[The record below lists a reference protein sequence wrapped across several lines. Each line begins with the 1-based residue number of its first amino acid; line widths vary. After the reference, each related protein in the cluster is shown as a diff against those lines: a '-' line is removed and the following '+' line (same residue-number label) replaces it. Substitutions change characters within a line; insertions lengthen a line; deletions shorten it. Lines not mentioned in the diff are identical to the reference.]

1 MPKLAFRPD
10 ADGLL
15 FTNSFTWDAT
25 ERAVIAALSVQVTP
39 AVVGLVAPDPILASI
54 AAAAVATYV
63 VLPSSQ
69 LPEDNMYGLCGGLA
83 YSALDH
89 WHAHMTLPR
98 GATEKDEPARG
109 TAGAPVRVMLW
120 NRLIDSLISGRV
132 LNRTLEW
139 MLRLH
144 IIPSFLGGGAKWLN
158 DRTAEEWETLK
169 SHINQGE
176 PWPIGLVGDTPFAW
190 SQHQILVYGYEDSG
204 TTKVIYVYDPN
215 VPHDY
220 GDTDDTHYEFSFSS
234 SGLNVAVQPQESSG
248 IGMLKG
254 FFCSNYSPVIP
265 PSGLALAFG
274 EFVRANDQTQV
285 WLMTDGERF
294 PVASPQE
301 LFQLG
306 GSFAGVRQRGA
317 FPSGAV
323 SWPRDGAILKELL
336 APEVYI
342 IQGGARFHIPDP
354 TAMESFGG
362 FGVVHPVPDGTLGQ
376 FQRLPKNG
384 TLLREISDTKVYR
397 IETGR
402 KRWVTTPADL
412 DPLGGFPTVRIVPDG
427 ALAGIPDGPMIPLPA
442 NQLAVSVRPYPLPID
457 KSVTITVTA
466 VDSVTQAPVQG
477 TVVINNFNADGM
489 HVRIQFPT
497 NTPRQLIL
505 HRGKATTDEAVRPYP
520 DGSVSAPGYQTELLD
535 MGFPI

>member
-10 ADGLL
+10 ADGFL

-25 ERAVIAALSVQVTP
+25 ERAAIAALSIEVTP
-39 AVVGLVAPDPILASI
+39 AVIGLVAPDPIMASI

-89 WHAHMTLPR
+89 WHAHIVLPR
-98 GATEKDEPARG
+98 GATAKDEPTRA
-109 TAGAPVRVMLW
+109 TAGDPVRVMLW
-120 NRLIDSLISGRV
+120 NRLMGSLISGHV
-132 LNRTLEW
+132 LSRTLEW

-144 IIPSFLGGGAKWLN
+144 IIPPFMGGGAKWLN

-169 SHINQGE
+169 NHINQGE

-190 SQHQILVYGYEDSG
+190 SQHQVLVYGYEDSG
-204 TTKVIYVYDPN
+204 TTKVMYVYDSN
-215 VPHDY
+215 EPHDY
-220 GDTDDTHYEFSFSS
+220 GDTRDTKYQFSFSS
-234 SGLNVAVQPQESSG
+234 SGLTVTTQPTTT
-248 IGMLKG
+248 IGTLKG
-254 FFCSNYSPVIP
+254 FFCSNYTTVIP
-265 PSGLALAFG
+265 SSGLALAFG
-274 EFVRANDQTQV
+274 EFVRANGQAQV

-317 FPSGAV
+317 FPGGPV
-323 SWPRDGAILKELL
+323 SWPRDGAILKELS

-354 TAMESFGG
+354 TAMEAFGG
-362 FGVVHPVPDGTLGQ
+362 FGIVHLVPDGTLGQ
-376 FQRLPKNG
+376 FQRLPKEG
-384 TLLREISDTKVYR
+384 TLIREISDTKVYL
-397 IETGR
+397 IENGR

-412 DPLGGFPTVRIVPDG
+412 DHLGGSPTVRIVPDG
-427 ALAGIPDGPMIPLPA
+427 ALAAIPDGPTIPLPA
-442 NQLAVSVRPYPLPID
+442 NQLAVSVRPYPVPID
-457 KSVTITVTA
+457 KYVMITVTA
-466 VDSVTQAPVQG
+466 LDSVTQAPVQG
-477 TVVINNFNADGM
+477 TVLINNFDAVGTP
-489 HVRIQFPT
+489 VRVQFPT

-505 HRGKATTDEAVRPYP
+505 RRGKVTTDELVRPYP
-520 DGSVSAPGYQTELLD
+520 DGSVSAPGYESEQLD
-535 MGFPI
+535 LGFPV